1 MPIINVNRD
10 QLFKTLGKTYTD
22 DEFADLCFDYGLEL
36 DEITS
41 EKDQLIKEQGESAN
55 VANLSDDV
63 IYKVEIPANRYDLLC
78 IEGLTR
84 ALLIFQNKLKI
95 PKYDL
100 ADVEASKLIQI
111 TNCKETK
118 EIRPHLVCAILRD
131 VKFNKEI
138 YNSFIDLQDKL
149 HQNICRK
156 RNLASIGTHDLDTIQ
171 GPFRYTALKP
181 KDIKFIPLN
190 QTKEF
195 NAEELFE
202 FYSTTN
208 NHLKPYLPIIKDLPL
223 YPVIYD
229 KNNVVLSL
237 PPIINGNHSK
247 ITLDTKNIFIEVTA
261 LDLEKAN
268 IVLDTVVT
276 MFSQYCSKPF
286 IVEPVKVINESVN
299 CKTIYPKLEYSK
311 MRFEIDSINQLLGID
326 IKKDQI
332 TSLLSKMGIEAKAQS
347 DSEIEVNIPPT
358 RHDILH
364 KCDLAEDVGIAYG
377 FNNIVKTFPSAVT
390 IGQQLSINKLV
401 DQCRFELARCG
412 YTECL
417 TFTLCSKDDLAEK
430 LNKKFVENS
439 VVELANPKTLEF
451 QVARD
456 TLLPGLL
463 KTLQSNKK
471 MQLPLRLFE
480 IADCVLKDDQTETGA
495 RNERRLCCLY
505 YGKSSGFELVHGV
518 LDRIM
523 QVLEIPYSKNKDDK
537 GYYIRGCNNVTYLDK
552 RCAEVLVNGK
562 VIGIIGVLHPQ
573 VILNYELNQPCSVLE
588 LTIQGH
594 LI

>member
-1 MPIINVNRD
+1 M
-10 QLFKTLGKTYTD
+10 
-22 DEFADLCFDYGLEL
+22 
-36 DEITS
+36 
-41 EKDQLIKEQGESAN
+41 IKEQGEQAK
-55 VANLSDDV
+55 VDNLSDEIV
-63 IYKVEIPANRYDLLC
+63 YKIEVPANRYDLLC

-84 ALLIFQNKLKI
+84 ALLIFQNKLKT
-95 PKYDL
+95 PKYEL
-100 ADVEASKLIQI
+100 RKCVEESKRIQI
-111 TNCKETK
+111 VNCKETK
-118 EIRPHLVCAILRD
+118 GIREHLVCAVLRD
-131 VKFNKEI
+131 VQFDKEI
-138 YNSFIDLQDKL
+138 YDSFIDLQDKL

-156 RNLASIGTHDLDTIQ
+156 RNLASIGTHDLDTIE
-171 GPFRYTALKP
+171 GPFKYTALKP

-237 PPIINGNHSK
+237 PPIINGDHSK
-247 ITLDTKNIFIEVTA
+247 ITLATKNIFIEVTA

-276 MFSQYCSKPF
+276 MFSEYCKKPF
-286 IVEPVKVINESVN
+286 IIEPVEVINELSSSSTN
-299 CKTIYPKLEYSK
+299 CKTIYPKLEYFK
-311 MRFEIDSINQLLGID
+311 LKFEIDSINQLLGIN
-326 IKKDQI
+326 IKKDEI
-332 TSLLSKMGIEAKAQS
+332 VNLLAKMSIEAKS
-347 DSEIEVNIPPT
+347 VENGGEDDKEIVEAEIPPT

-364 KCDLAEDVGIAYG
+364 KCDIAEDVGIAYG
-377 FNNIVKTFPSAVT
+377 FNNIVKTFPAAVT
-390 IGQQLSINKLV
+390 IGRQLSINKLV
-401 DQCRFELARCG
+401 DQLRFELARCG

-417 TFTLCSKDDLAEK
+417 TFALCSRDDVAER

-451 QVARD
+451 QVART
-456 TLLPGLL
+456 TLLSGLL

-471 MQLPLRLFE
+471 MHLPLRLFE
-480 IADCVLKDDQTETGA
+480 VADCVLKDERTETGA
-495 RNERRLCCLY
+495 RNEKKLCCLY

-523 QVLEIPYSKNKDDK
+523 VSLFFA
-537 GYYIRGCNNVTYLDK
+537 YLSLK
-552 RCAEVLVNGK
+552 
-562 VIGIIGVLHPQ
+562 
-573 VILNYELNQPCSVLE
+573 S
-588 LTIQGH
+588 
-594 LI
+594 LIKLFF